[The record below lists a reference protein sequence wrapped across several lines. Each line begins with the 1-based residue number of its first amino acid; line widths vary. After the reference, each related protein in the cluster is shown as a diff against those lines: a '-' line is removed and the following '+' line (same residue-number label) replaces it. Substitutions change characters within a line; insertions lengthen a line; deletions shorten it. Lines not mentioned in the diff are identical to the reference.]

1 MYEMAKKENTQS
13 CFQRGLISLL
23 ILALLDQEDMYGY
36 QIVQE
41 ITERSGGA
49 IVTEEGSL
57 YPVLYKLQDQGMLSG
72 EKVLVGKR
80 MTRVYYH
87 LEEPGRR
94 RLQELSREYRAITQ
108 GVFQIIQGGKEKMN
122 TAERAARR
130 YYRKVRSWLPGGKMR
145 RYVMTQIR
153 ETVQEFAQ
161 EHPDADV
168 AAIQAQLGTP
178 QEIAAAYV
186 ENMEAAAVLKGL
198 RIRRRVL
205 FAVCVTTLAI
215 LISWV
220 ALVTIVTVRDRNS
233 IGDAPYIEVYIE

>member
-1 MYEMAKKENTQS
+1 MAKKENTQS

>member
-1 MYEMAKKENTQS
+1 MAKKENTQS

-186 ENMEAAAVLKGL
+186 ENMETAAVLKGL

>member
-1 MYEMAKKENTQS
+1 MAKKENTQS

-49 IVTEEGSL
+49 IVTE

-108 GVFQIIQGGKEKMN
+108 GVFQIIQGGQ
-122 TAERAARR
+122 
-130 YYRKVRSWLPGGKMR
+130 GKN
-145 RYVMTQIR
+145 
-153 ETVQEFAQ
+153 
-161 EHPDADV
+161 EH
-168 AAIQAQLGTP
+168 
-178 QEIAAAYV
+178 
-186 ENMEAAAVLKGL
+186 
-198 RIRRRVL
+198 
-205 FAVCVTTLAI
+205 
-215 LISWV
+215 S
-220 ALVTIVTVRDRNS
+220 
-233 IGDAPYIEVYIE
+233 

>member
-1 MYEMAKKENTQS
+1 MAKDNAQS
-13 CFQRGLISLL
+13 SFQRGVMSLL
-23 ILALLDQEDMYGY
+23 ILSLLDQEDMYGY

-41 ITERSGGA
+41 IAARSGGT
-49 IVTEEGSL
+49 IVTQEGSL

-108 GVFQIIQGGKEKMN
+108 GVFKLFRGGKEKMN

-153 ETVQEFAQ
+153 ETVQEFVQ

-186 ENMEAAAVLKGL
+186 ENIETAAVLKGL

-205 FAVCVTTLAI
+205 FAVCATMLAI
-215 LISWV
+215 LISWTV
-220 ALVTIVTVRDRNS
+220 LVTVETARAREADERSHVEI
-233 IGDAPYIEVYIE
+233 YIE

>member
-1 MYEMAKKENTQS
+1 
-13 CFQRGLISLL
+13 
-23 ILALLDQEDMYGY
+23 
-36 QIVQE
+36 
-41 ITERSGGA
+41 
-49 IVTEEGSL
+49 
-57 YPVLYKLQDQGMLSG
+57 
-72 EKVLVGKR
+72 
-80 MTRVYYH
+80 
-87 LEEPGRR
+87 
-94 RLQELSREYRAITQ
+94 
-108 GVFQIIQGGKEKMN
+108 MN
-122 TAERAARR
+122 TAERAARH

-186 ENMEAAAVLKGL
+186 ENMETAAVLKGL

>member
-1 MYEMAKKENTQS
+1 MAKDNAQS
-13 CFQRGLISLL
+13 SFQRGVMSLL
-23 ILALLDQEDMYGY
+23 LLSLLDQEDMYGY

-41 ITERSGGA
+41 IAARSGGT
-49 IVTEEGSL
+49 IVTQEGAL

-87 LEEPGRR
+87 LEAPGRR
-94 RLQELSREYRAITQ
+94 RLQELRREYRAITQ

-186 ENMEAAAVLKGL
+186 ENMESAAVLKGL

-205 FAVCVTTLAI
+205 FAVCATMLAI
-215 LISWV
+215 LISWTV
-220 ALVTIVTVRDRNS
+220 LVTVETARAREADERSHVELYIV
-233 IGDAPYIEVYIE
+233 

>member
-1 MYEMAKKENTQS
+1 
-13 CFQRGLISLL
+13 
-23 ILALLDQEDMYGY
+23 
-36 QIVQE
+36 
-41 ITERSGGA
+41 
-49 IVTEEGSL
+49 
-57 YPVLYKLQDQGMLSG
+57 
-72 EKVLVGKR
+72 
-80 MTRVYYH
+80 
-87 LEEPGRR
+87 
-94 RLQELSREYRAITQ
+94 
-108 GVFQIIQGGKEKMN
+108 MN

-153 ETVQEFAQ
+153 ETVQEFVQ

-186 ENMEAAAVLKGL
+186 ENMETAAVLKGL

-215 LISWV
+215 LIPGWLWSP
-220 ALVTIVTVRDRNS
+220 S
-233 IGDAPYIEVYIE
+233 

>member
-1 MYEMAKKENTQS
+1 MAKKENTQS

-122 TAERAARR
+122 TAERAVRR

-145 RYVMTQIR
+145 GYVMTQIR
-153 ETVQEFAQ
+153 ETVQEFVQ

-186 ENMEAAAVLKGL
+186 ENMETAAVLKGL

-205 FAVCVTTLAI
+205 FAVCATMLAI
-215 LISWV
+215 LISWTV
-220 ALVTIVTVRDRNS
+220 LVTIVTVRDRNS

>member
-1 MYEMAKKENTQS
+1 
-13 CFQRGLISLL
+13 
-23 ILALLDQEDMYGY
+23 
-36 QIVQE
+36 
-41 ITERSGGA
+41 
-49 IVTEEGSL
+49 
-57 YPVLYKLQDQGMLSG
+57 
-72 EKVLVGKR
+72 
-80 MTRVYYH
+80 
-87 LEEPGRR
+87 
-94 RLQELSREYRAITQ
+94 
-108 GVFQIIQGGKEKMN
+108 MN

-153 ETVQEFAQ
+153 ETVQEFVQ

-168 AAIQAQLGTP
+168 AAIQSQLGTP

-186 ENMEAAAVLKGL
+186 ENMETAAVLKGL

-205 FAVCVTTLAI
+205 FAVCATTLAI

-233 IGDAPYIEVYIE
+233 IGDAPYIEVHIE

>member
-1 MYEMAKKENTQS
+1 
-13 CFQRGLISLL
+13 
-23 ILALLDQEDMYGY
+23 
-36 QIVQE
+36 
-41 ITERSGGA
+41 
-49 IVTEEGSL
+49 
-57 YPVLYKLQDQGMLSG
+57 
-72 EKVLVGKR
+72 
-80 MTRVYYH
+80 
-87 LEEPGRR
+87 
-94 RLQELSREYRAITQ
+94 
-108 GVFQIIQGGKEKMN
+108 MN
-122 TAERAARR
+122 TAERVARR

-153 ETVQEFAQ
+153 ETVQEFVQ

-186 ENMEAAAVLKGL
+186 ENMETAAVLKGL

-205 FAVCVTTLAI
+205 FAVCATTLAI

>member
-1 MYEMAKKENTQS
+1 MAKKENTQS

-153 ETVQEFAQ
+153 ETVQEFVQ

-186 ENMEAAAVLKGL
+186 ENMETAAVLKDL

-205 FAVCVTTLAI
+205 FAVCATMLAI
-215 LISWV
+215 LISWTV
-220 ALVTIVTVRDRNS
+220 LVTIVTVRDRNS